1 MEENNKNTTLKII
14 PNDTNKEQKGINVP
28 NLRFE
33 GFTNRWEK
41 KFLSA
46 YMSVSPARNK
56 NNLYTRTDV
65 LSVSGDLGCVNQIE
79 LLGRSFAGESL
90 IPYHIVEL
98 NDIVYTKSPLSEN
111 PYGIIKTNR
120 YKTGIVST
128 LYAVYKAKETADNR
142 FIEHYFSLKSRVNN
156 YLKPIVRIG
165 AKHDMK
171 IGNEEVLNNYVIFPN
186 KKEQQKISDF
196 IDLLDSRINTQSKI
210 IEDLESQIK
219 WIRYKIFNLQ
229 NINNHKLSD
238 YLTEYSEKNISNL
251 YQPVAV
257 GKYGI
262 RKREDIY
269 SKELA
274 SDYSKNKVIRKDT
287 LIIGMGSTQI
297 DIGILLDNEIFCVS
311 PAYTTYKIKNI
322 NSFYLNEMLI
332 YLNPLL
338 SNKYM
343 IISARQGKSVKKD
356 ELLSHKLYI
365 HDIESQNKIERI
377 FVLLYKRLNKEK
389 DILMLYKKQK
399 EYLLK
404 NMFI

>member
-1 MEENNKNTTLKII
+1 
-14 PNDTNKEQKGINVP
+14 
-28 NLRFE
+28 
-33 GFTNRWEK
+33 
-41 KFLSA
+41 
-46 YMSVSPARNK
+46 MSVSPARNK